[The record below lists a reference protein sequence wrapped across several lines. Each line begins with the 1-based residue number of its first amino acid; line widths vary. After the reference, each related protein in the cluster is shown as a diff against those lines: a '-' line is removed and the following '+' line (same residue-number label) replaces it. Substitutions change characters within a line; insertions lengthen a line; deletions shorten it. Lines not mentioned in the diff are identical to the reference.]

1 MSKMASNYF
10 PFGSEENGRENLGGE
25 NLQELETE
33 DFGGEDGDDDDWE
46 LEGAVG
52 ITDEVLAFARNI
64 AMHPETWLD
73 FPLDEEE
80 DLDGG
85 FQCFFI

>member
-1 MSKMASNYF
+1 MASN
-10 PFGSEENGRENLGGE
+10 EELLEARGLG
-25 NLQELETE
+25 
-33 DFGGEDGDDDDWE
+33 
-46 LEGAVG
+46 GAVG

-80 DLDGG
+80 DLDGMCVSFSMIAFC
-85 FQCFFI
+85 FQCGLLRFWICGI